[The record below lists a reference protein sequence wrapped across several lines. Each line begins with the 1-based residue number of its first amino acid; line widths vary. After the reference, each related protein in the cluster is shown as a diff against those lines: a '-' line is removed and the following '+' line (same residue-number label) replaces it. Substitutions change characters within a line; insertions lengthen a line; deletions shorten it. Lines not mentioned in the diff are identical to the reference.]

1 MNAFRDFDRPR
12 RSRVAIAVA
21 FACVLLASMPGGF
34 ATAAPQS
41 SSASSSSAVFS
52 SAELDQMLAPI
63 ALYPDSLLAQVLMAA
78 TYPGEVADAVAW
90 SKANPNAKGD
100 DAVKQVASKPWD
112 PSVQA
117 LVAFPQV
124 LGSRG
129 PNNNWVWRLGDAI
142 SYAPDRVTQS
152 IQRLRAE
159 AQKAGTLKSS
169 EHQTVKTEAVSGGS
183 TPTAIVIESNDPEV
197 IYVPSYD
204 PSWAYPGY
212 GWGAY
217 PPYYYPPPG
226 YWYPGAALGAG
237 IMFGI
242 GIGIVGGLWGDWD
255 WGGGDI
261 NIDVDRYN
269 NFERNVNREANRGDR
284 QANRD
289 TRQGDRQANRD
300 ARQGERQAGDNKFRH
315 DSAHREGTPY
325 RDQATRD
332 RFEGQ
337 RQTADNRFRGDDAQR
352 SQQREQARQ
361 SMDRAG
367 MERPA
372 RSNADAQNR
381 ARATASD
388 RSFQNRQ
395 GGSPPGSGRDSF
407 QQRGQS
413 NMGSRDAARNSGAFD
428 TGSRGN
434 AFSGAGGGMRDTSAA
449 SSRGRS
455 SSSSMS
461 RGSYGG
467 SRGGGASRSMSR
479 PPVSRGGGGRRR

>member
-1 MNAFRDFDRPR
+1 MNAPRDFDRPR
-12 RSRVAIAVA
+12 RSRIATAVA
-21 FACVLLASMPGGF
+21 FAFVLLAAVPGGF

-41 SSASSSSAVFS
+41 SSSSASSGSAVFS

-63 ALYPDSLLAQVLMAA
+63 ALYPDSLLAQVLMAS

-124 LGSRG
+124 LASLGQ
-129 PNNNWVWRLGDAI
+129 NNDWVTRLGDAFL
-142 SYAPDRVTQS
+142 AEPDRVTQS

-169 EHQTVKTEAVSGGS
+169 EQQTVKTEAVSGGS
-183 TPTAIVIESNDPEV
+183 SPTAIVIESNDPDV

-217 PPYYYPPPG
+217 PPYYYPPPA

-242 GIGIVGGLWGDWD
+242 GVGIVGGLWGDWD

-289 TRQGDRQANRD
+289 TRR
-300 ARQGERQAGDNKFRH
+300 GERQAGDNKFRH

-325 RDQATRD
+325 RDQGTRD

-395 GGSPPGSGRDSF
+395 SGSPPGSGRDSF

-413 NMGSRDAARNSGAFD
+413 NMGSRDAARNSGAFN
-428 TGSRGN
+428 TGSSRGD
-434 AFSGAGGGMRDTSAA
+434 AFSGASGGMRDTSAA

-461 RGSYGG
+461 RGGGSYGG